1 MFDPKSVSATCCL
14 YTHTDDSVCLDMGCV
29 IQCGAGSGWADPI
42 RGEGGGVDGSAV
54 AWAARSQD
62 NLRPLHPGGMCL

>member
-1 MFDPKSVSATCCL
+1 M
-14 YTHTDDSVCLDMGCV
+14 HTGDSVCLEMGCV
-29 IQCGAGSGWADPI
+29 IQCGAGCGWADPI
-42 RGEGGGVDGSAV
+42 RGEGGGGGGGVVGLAV